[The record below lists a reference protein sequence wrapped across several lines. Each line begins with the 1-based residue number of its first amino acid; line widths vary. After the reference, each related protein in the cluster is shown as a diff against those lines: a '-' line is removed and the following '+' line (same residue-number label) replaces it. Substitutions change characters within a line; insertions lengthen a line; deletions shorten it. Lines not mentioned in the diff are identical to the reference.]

1 MPPEEADV
9 VEGEDDVVPEL
20 DDEVDGEGTGDEA
33 EGEGGTEDEGGE
45 GEGGDAAPA
54 ADEGA
59 KPSRQTLRVQNAL
72 KERDTER
79 AEKER
84 YRLELEELKRNAAR
98 PVQEDPAIEK
108 ARVDAMDPVD
118 RVAYLADKQIKVLQ
132 AQIQGLG
139 FQTQDGTDRA
149 SYEAKASVNPLYE
162 KYKPEVEKRLQS
174 MRSNGVNSTR
184 EAILTYLIGEDAM
197 KRAAAKPD
205 GQRRSNAARRVERA
219 NGKPANARSDAAGS
233 RSDKSLEDRLR
244 GVQI

>member
-1 MPPEEADV
+1 MPPEEDDV
-9 VEGEDDVVPEL
+9 VEGEEDVTPEL
-20 DDEVDGEGTGDEA
+20 DEDAEGDEA
-33 EGEGGTEDEGGE
+33 EGGSENEGETAGEGDEAPAAEEGE
-45 GEGGDAAPA
+45 GE
-54 ADEGA
+54 

-84 YRLELEELKRNAAR
+84 YRLELEDLKRNAAR

-108 ARVDAMDPVD
+108 AKVDAMDPVD
-118 RVAYLADKQIKVLQ
+118 RVAYLADKQIRGLQ

-149 SYEAKASVNPLYE
+149 SYEAKASVNPLYQ
-162 KYKPEVEKRLQS
+162 KYQPEVEKRLQS

-184 EAILTYLIGEDAM
+184 EAILTYIIGEDAM
-197 KRAAAKPD
+197 KRAAQKPD
-205 GQRRSNAARRVERA
+205 PQRRSNAARRVEKA
-219 NGKPANARSDAAGS
+219 NGKSANTRSDAAGS